1 MPVRLAATMKKKS
14 GNSSD
19 AEDNRRVESTK
30 RSVEA
35 LQDQILEQI
44 ETFADEH
51 PECDPSALPIAV
63 GQAFVAQCLKT
74 YGAKGFDAAREQAKF
89 ITDSMERAYHG
100 SEGGFQ
106 M

>member
-1 MPVRLAATMKKKS
+1 MTRTRS
-14 GNSSD
+14 NSSD
-19 AEDNRRVESTK
+19 DEENQRVEST
-30 RSVEA
+30 RRMVEA

-44 ETFADEH
+44 EAFADEH
-51 PECDPSALPIAV
+51 PDCYPSALPVAV
-63 GQAFVAQCLKT
+63 GQAFVAQCLKA
-74 YGAKGFDAAREQAKF
+74 YGTKGFAAAREHAKF